1 MPSEQLE
8 AVIIEEEEE
17 EQVVVDNDAHPG
29 DGEDEDGDIEDGDG
43 DGDGNGT
50 MVDTTQILQRPDE
63 TPLQNENTPTENGVD
78 RTGWYRPDPSSADQ
92 ERKRFN
98 IKCATDSL
106 RVSDT
111 RRMWVSG
118 IYLAVIT

>member
-1 MPSEQLE
+1 M
-8 AVIIEEEEE
+8 
-17 EQVVVDNDAHPG
+17 VDNDAHPG
-29 DGEDEDGDIEDGDG
+29 DGEEEDGDG
-43 DGDGNGT
+43 DDNGID
-50 MVDTTQILQRPDE
+50 VVNTQILQRPDE

-92 ERKRFN
+92 DRKRFN
-98 IKCATDSL
+98 IKCATDFL